1 MPKGM
6 IHGDPP
12 APVVT
17 DCAWMYVIGVVVVDD
32 VVIDANSNIDSH
44 IQTLSIAHVLFILI
58 GIMMMMIMMKY
69 VGVVDT

>member
-17 DCAWMYVIGVVVVDD
+17 DWAWMYVIGVVVVDD

-44 IQTLSIAHVLFILI
+44 FHTLLIAHVLFILI
-58 GIMMMMIMMKY
+58 GIIMMMMMNLCASM
-69 VGVVDT
+69 